1 MKKNSLM
8 RKADS
13 IIRILEISSDKMLI
27 IDCLKKSMP
36 KWVGLSFV
44 ESYTEIT
51 NAELLQSSDIVIQDM
66 DSFNAESK
74 RFIHEHYTMIAG
86 ILPFVSEERERT
98 RVIKRLQK
106 KRMSV
111 NAQSVIIYVCILPIR
126 IYLYLLQSKK

>member
-44 ESYTEIT
+44 ESY
-51 NAELLQSSDIVIQDM
+51 M
-66 DSFNAESK
+66 
-74 RFIHEHYTMIAG
+74 R
-86 ILPFVSEERERT
+86 
-98 RVIKRLQK
+98 
-106 KRMSV
+106 
-111 NAQSVIIYVCILPIR
+111 
-126 IYLYLLQSKK
+126 